1 MTASSQPAARPTA
14 GSAIRAVIANPALR
28 RIELAWTLGV
38 AGDAAFSVAL
48 LVAAF
53 GYGGAVAVGVLTAV
67 RMAPSIVGA
76 PLAGLLAGRR
86 PPIGLLF
93 LAHTI
98 RAAASVA
105 TLVALAAGQ
114 PMAVLG
120 AATIASSAGAF
131 VRPLQVAAMPT
142 IARTPDE
149 LVAANVVSGVGEGTG
164 SFAGPLVAGI
174 IVGLAGPDVA
184 TLFAA
189 ILFVLGA
196 ATLAGRIVSADAA
209 AEHAA
214 ERRTGL
220 APVTLGTVGGALT
233 AGLRSLARHRGAA
246 AIMTGLGAQVLVRGL
261 MTTLTVVT
269 AIRLVDLGEP
279 GVGTLTA
286 AYGLGTL
293 GGAVL
298 AARLAGGGRLAPAFA
313 VSLSLWGLPIA
324 VIAAFPTAAVAIG
337 ALVVS
342 GLANGSL
349 DVAAFTLL
357 QRGVPRAERMA
368 VFGVLEAVASLGVAA
383 GGALAPWFLD
393 AFGDRGALAIA
404 GAILPI
410 AAVALWSRVHRV
422 DREAI
427 LPERQLRLLRGV
439 PLFAPLSLTA
449 LERLAEAVRP
459 VRFPAGSTVLREGEP
474 GRDYFLIESGT
485 VDVSSGGR
493 AITTASAGDGFGE
506 IALLRDVP
514 RTATVVAR
522 TDVELEVVAS
532 ADFCAAVAG
541 PTSAAAADAVIDER
555 LARSGAAGPG

>member
-1 MTASSQPAARPTA
+1 M
-14 GSAIRAVIANPALR
+14 
-28 RIELAWTLGV
+28 
-38 AGDAAFSVAL
+38 
-48 LVAAF
+48 
-53 GYGGAVAVGVLTAV
+53 
-67 RMAPSIVGA
+67 
-76 PLAGLLAGRR
+76 
-86 PPIGLLF
+86 
-93 LAHTI
+93 
-98 RAAASVA
+98 
-105 TLVALAAGQ
+105 
-114 PMAVLG
+114 
-120 AATIASSAGAF
+120 
-131 VRPLQVAAMPT
+131 
-142 IARTPDE
+142 
-149 LVAANVVSGVGEGTG
+149 
-164 SFAGPLVAGI
+164 
-174 IVGLAGPDVA
+174 
-184 TLFAA
+184 
-189 ILFVLGA
+189 
-196 ATLAGRIVSADAA
+196 
-209 AEHAA
+209 
-214 ERRTGL
+214 
-220 APVTLGTVGGALT
+220 
-233 AGLRSLARHRGAA
+233 
-246 AIMTGLGAQVLVRGL
+246 
-261 MTTLTVVT
+261 
-269 AIRLVDLGEP
+269 
-279 GVGTLTA
+279 
-286 AYGLGTL
+286 
-293 GGAVL
+293 L